1 MYMLLEISPA
11 ASGDSATL
19 WAVLSDWTAVFPGVL
34 VVEGLAAKCE
44 EGKSRRTGLEPRK
57 MVVLAVLGGH
67 VVLVWRDGQG
77 RQEQKSE
84 KSAGTQAKQ
93 IPGALGEEGVSDARD
108 FGIHRAAGGLGH
120 EGNSNPTGQ
129 LQM

>member
-34 VVEGLAAKCE
+34 VAAKCE

-108 FGIHRAAGGLGH
+108 FGIHRVGGDLGH